1 MKRISI
7 ALLSATLVTS
17 AVLAAPTHAATKPQ
31 TFVMP
36 KVVGMVLQDAQDLL
50 QTKGSFLMDQQ
61 DASGRGRMQI
71 LDRNWRVCRQNP
83 APGKKVPI
91 TTVVVLASVKLS
103 ERCP

>member
-1 MKRISI
+1 MKRVVVSLVSTTFFAAIILSI
-7 ALLSATLVTS
+7 PA
-17 AVLAAPTHAATKPQ
+17 HAATKTQ

-50 QTKGSFLMDQQ
+50 QAKGSYLMDQQ

-91 TTVVVLASVKLS
+91 TTIVVLASVKLS